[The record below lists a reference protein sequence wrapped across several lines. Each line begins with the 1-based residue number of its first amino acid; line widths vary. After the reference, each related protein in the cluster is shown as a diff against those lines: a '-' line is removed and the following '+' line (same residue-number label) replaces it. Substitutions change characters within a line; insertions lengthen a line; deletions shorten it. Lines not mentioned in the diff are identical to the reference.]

1 MEYRIEADDSL
12 GNMQVLKLLLQ
23 PLVENAIYHGVRAKR
38 GRGCIVVSVQRAD
51 EDQMTFSVSDNGIGI
66 EPEKLRAL
74 QADLSAGVR
83 PATQSGGFGLFNV
96 SQRIRLYYG
105 TGLQITSVYR
115 EGTTVSFTIPCK
127 EQENVSY
134 ISGR

>member
-1 MEYRIEADDSL
+1 MTVSEAIAARRSIRKYD
-12 GNMQVLKLLLQ
+12 
-23 PLVENAIYHGVRAKR
+23 PRP
-38 GRGCIVVSVQRAD
+38 
-51 EDQMTFSVSDNGIGI
+51 I

-74 QADLSAGVR
+74 QADLAAGVR